1 MSFLMAFLKKKFD
14 ILVIDSSPVMPA
26 SDPLILSTHMDGVLL
41 ISRSGMMN
49 RKMVIKTVEQLQGA
63 QANIMGVVLN
73 RVDIKKE
80 GYYKYYHKY
89 YSKYYGDQE

>member
-1 MSFLMAFLKKKFD
+1 
-14 ILVIDSSPVMPA
+14 
-26 SDPLILSTHMDGVLL
+26 LSAHIDGVLL

-63 QANIMGVVLN
+63 QANIMGIVLN

-89 YSKYYGDQE
+89 YSKYYGEQS

>member
-1 MSFLMAFLKKKFD
+1 
-14 ILVIDSSPVMPA
+14 
-26 SDPLILSTHMDGVLL
+26 
-41 ISRSGMMN
+41 
-49 RKMVIKTVEQLQGA
+49 MVIKTVEQLQGA

-89 YSKYYGDQE
+89 YSKYYGEKS

>member
-1 MSFLMAFLKKKFD
+1 
-14 ILVIDSSPVMPA
+14 MPA
-26 SDPLILSTHMDGVLL
+26 SDPLILSTYMDGVLL

-89 YSKYYGDQE
+89 YSKYYGEKS